1 MSLFWY
7 PELNEKYDFE
17 GKPDKGM
24 LLSSY
29 VRYYLARL
37 QSMFVYDG
45 LPESIP
51 QKWLENYLLVNGSCV
66 WIETDKGLIV
76 TCAGIGGD
84 LDEYFI
90 PRQCIVTN
98 PYIDQKYNKTY
109 IRDEDCVLM
118 FNDTYAQGLVPM
130 LRKYCGMMVEAEIS
144 LNLNCIMSRGT
155 AVLSAAD
162 DNTKKSAEIWL
173 KRVREGQL
181 GVIGESPFL
190 IGNQDR
196 ALTVNQMSGADTTI
210 TNLIEYMQYIKASL
224 YNELGLQ
231 SNYNMKREAI
241 NSGESQLNEDMLHPL
256 IDDMLR
262 ERQEALEKVNEMFG
276 TNISVSFN
284 SAWEINEREEE
295 AAIEQIEA
303 AADQTEA
310 EAEAAEDQLEFIT
323 EENYQDFTP
332 IEESDEF
339 EEDAKSEEAETSE
352 EVTEEVTE
360 EPAEEEQPD
369 VEVTISDDA
378 ITEIAEKVA
387 ELIEEGTE
395 DEDTERKSD
404 DT

>member
-7 PELNEKYDFE
+7 PELNEKFDFE

-29 VRYYLARL
+29 IRYYLARL

-45 LPESIP
+45 LPDSIP

-76 TCAGIGGD
+76 TRAGIGGKP
-84 LDEYFI
+84 DEYYI
-90 PRQCIVTN
+90 PTECIVTN
-98 PYIDQKYNKTY
+98 PYIQQEYNHTY
-109 IRDEDCVLM
+109 TRDVDCVLM
-118 FNDTYAQGLVPM
+118 VNDTYAQGLLP
-130 LRKYCGMMVEAEIS
+130 LLKKYCSMMVEAELS
-144 LNLNCIMSRGT
+144 MNVNCIMSRGT
-155 AVLSAAD
+155 AILSAVD
-162 DNTKKSAEIWL
+162 DNTRDSAELWI
-173 KRVREGQL
+173 KRLREGSI
-181 GVIGESPFL
+181 GVIGETPFL

-196 ALTVNQMSGADTTI
+196 DLTVNQMSGADSTI
-210 TNLIEYMQYIKASL
+210 TNLIEYMQYVKASL

-262 ERQEALEKVNEMFG
+262 ERQIALEKVNEMFG
-276 TNISVSFN
+276 TNISVRFN

-303 AADQTEA
+303 TAEQTEA
-310 EAEAAEDQLEFIT
+310 AAEMAEEPMLEEEGRVEEVEEEKVDEETTEAA
-323 EENYQDFTP
+323 
-332 IEESDEF
+332 
-339 EEDAKSEEAETSE
+339 DAAVSSET
-352 EVTEEVTE
+352 
-360 EPAEEEQPD
+360 EEEQTEEEQ
-369 VEVTISDDA
+369 VEVTITEQA
-378 ITEIAEKVA
+378 IEEIAEKVA
-387 ELIEEGTE
+387 EKLEEENNNE
-395 DEDTERKSD
+395 DDKGKSD